1 MLTSVRVVVPC
12 KNEGM
17 SLNELMFSIL
27 NFKNKLRVEN
37 ILTLLLI
44 DDGSTDSTGFQI
56 EKLMEENQYDD
67 FKIKYISLNKNYGK
81 EVAQAIGLIQDN
93 NMYDY
98 NILID
103 ADGQFDIEDALRI
116 KDELFGDKVW
126 VGKRI
131 NYKRRVLNETGVRF
145 LQIILG
151 LFGIKRDFS
160 LSDFMILPKKHLQ
173 TILKDKSFSSIPV
186 VDIVLKR
193 KIKFNTFDVNV
204 KSRSDGTLSTR
215 WSLFKLIMK
224 SLQYFLNQP
233 EKILNKIILFL
244 GLFVFII
251 LSYGIYVGVSS
262 VTSNLYSGIGS
273 LIIIIITGFA
283 IQFTTMITLMLY
295 ILNQIKQR
303 EFRSDWKNWID
314 KNE

>member
-1 MLTSVRVVVPC
+1 MAYSVRVVVPC

-17 SLNELMFSIL
+17 SLNELLYSML
-27 NFKNKLRVEN
+27 NFKSKISDEN
-37 ILTLLLI
+37 NLTLLLI
-44 DDGSTDSTGFQI
+44 DDGSTDDTKFQI
-56 EKLMEENQYDD
+56 ERLIEENQYDD
-67 FKIKYISLNKNYGK
+67 FTIKFISLNKNYGK
-81 EVAQAIGLIQDN
+81 EVAQAIGLIQDGN
-93 NMYDY
+93 LYDY

-103 ADGQFDIEDALRI
+103 ADGQFDISDALRV
-116 KDELFGDKVW
+116 KDQLFGDELW

-131 NYKRRVLNETGVRF
+131 NYKRRALNETGVRF

-151 LFGIKRDFS
+151 FFGIKRDFT
-160 LSDFMILPKKHLQ
+160 LSDFIILPRKHLQ
-173 TILKDKSFSSIPV
+173 TIIKDKSFSSIPV
-186 VDIVLKR
+186 VDVVLKK

-215 WSLFKLIMK
+215 WSLLKLGMK
-224 SLQYFLNQP
+224 SLQYFFIQP
-233 EKILNKIILFL
+233 EKVLNKIILFL

-262 VTSNLYSGIGS
+262 VKNNLYSGIGS
-273 LIIIIITGFA
+273 LIIIVITGFA
-283 IQFTTMITLMLY
+283 IQFTTMISLMLY

-303 EFRSDWKNWID
+303 EFRSNWKNWID